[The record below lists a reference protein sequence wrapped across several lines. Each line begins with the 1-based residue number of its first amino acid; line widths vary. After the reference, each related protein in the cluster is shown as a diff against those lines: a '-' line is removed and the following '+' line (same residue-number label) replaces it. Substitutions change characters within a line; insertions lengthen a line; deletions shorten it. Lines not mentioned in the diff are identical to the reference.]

1 MDSTQLIAA
10 LSPEDMD
17 AYNDLIKL
25 ARQDE
30 NWTLAIWVTMLV
42 SSIIFILAALYLICK
57 STKI

>member
-10 LSPEDMD
+10 LSPEEMD

-25 ARQDE
+25 ARQDL
-30 NWTLAIWVTMLV
+30 NFTLAIWVTMLV
-42 SSIIFILAALYLICK
+42 SSILFILTALYLICK